1 MNDGEVVR
9 PTDDCNPEGR
19 DEGSSAFGPPG
30 ACVAGGTVGVG
41 ATLTVAT
48 LGPVGRSGDDASD
61 EGVTLNAKTLGLRDD
76 SVAVGDGEKDG
87 TPLTG
92 AVLVVVTDTGDG
104 EKPVGNGV
112 VGAAACG
119 AFGALDDGKSVGAA
133 LVVATDA
140 KGGFVD
146 EGAVVAPGNDGE
158 EEGTIPISAV
168 LTGTSD
174 GEMLVGVVGA
184 AAFETVED
192 SVAVGFLDN
201 IESVGASVMDASDGE
216 EVAVNEGVIVV
227 PNDDGE

>member
-1 MNDGEVVR
+1 MTNDGEVVR

-30 ACVAGGTVGVG
+30 ACVSGGTVGVG

-48 LGPVGRSGDDASD
+48 LGPPVGRSGDDASD
-61 EGVTLNAKTLGLRDD
+61 EGATLNAKTLGLPDD
-76 SVAVGDGEKDG
+76 SVVVGDGEKDG

-104 EKPVGNGV
+104 EKLVGIGV
-112 VGAAACG
+112 IGAAAFG

-140 KGGFVD
+140 EGGFVD

-174 GEMLVGVVGA
+174 GEMLVGVVGVA
-184 AAFETVED
+184 EED

-216 EVAVNEGVIVV
+216 EVAVNEGVIAL